1 MMLLCVLTVI
11 LVIASWLSENIELKT
26 SLLIFALLTFV
37 MWLVYL

>member
-1 MMLLCVLTVI
+1 MLLCILTVI
-11 LVIASWLSENIELKT
+11 LAMVAWLSENIELKT